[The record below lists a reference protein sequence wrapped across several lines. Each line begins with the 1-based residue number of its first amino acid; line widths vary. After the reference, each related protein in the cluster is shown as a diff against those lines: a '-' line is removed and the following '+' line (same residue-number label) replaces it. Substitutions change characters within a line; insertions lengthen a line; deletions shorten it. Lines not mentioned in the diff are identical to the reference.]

1 MKIICCLLLILASFT
16 AVCQEKAYLI
26 KQSGD
31 TLYGDIQLK
40 NKQFIV
46 SGANLSSV
54 TLPATDVK
62 KIHSSNF
69 KGEYVLPCQLHI
81 YADDL
86 EILLKYEYI
95 SGDRDT
101 VLVLDEVYSTPKMNL
116 YWCKDVSKMQ
126 YYFYKTPTDPLPI
139 QLYINYALGGGA
151 QANFDK
157 AYVKGQESIVHL
169 EVQKGFVNQLR
180 LVMGDCK
187 KISNT
192 NWEQLDYRIYSLKA
206 LINKYNKCN

>member
-1 MKIICCLLLILASFT
+1 MKIISCILLTLASFT
-16 AVCQEKAYLI
+16 AVCQEKEYLV
-26 KQSGD
+26 KHNGD

-40 NKQFIV
+40 NRQFIV

-54 TLPATDVK
+54 TLPAKDIK

-69 KGEYVLPCQLHI
+69 KGEYVVPCQLHI

-86 EILLKYEYI
+86 EILLKYEYFM
-95 SGDRDT
+95 GDIDT
-101 VLVLDEVYSTPKMNL
+101 VLVLDQVYSTPKMNL
-116 YWCKDVSKMQ
+116 YWCTDVNKMQ
-126 YYFYKTPTDPLPI
+126 YYFYKTPKDILPI

-151 QANFDK
+151 QAYFDK
-157 AYVKGQESIVHL
+157 AYVRGQESIVHL

-180 LVMGDCK
+180 LIMGDCK
-187 KISNT
+187 DISTT

-206 LINKYNKCN
+206 LIKKYNKCN